1 MFCATKS
8 CLNTNVGP
16 NGKMGERTSSDKER
30 QVMSQDKSSI
40 FNLNLFGVQTKVKQ
54 KILLDQSSSETEIE
68 QGISDLLA
76 NASSM
81 ESQLRMTSQ
90 GLAQYREL
98 VGQLEM
104 LSKETPIKKPEVKT
118 KLIDISNVIE
128 GTASGLAA
136 AGLIAM
142 IQALVAAI

>member
-1 MFCATKS
+1 
-8 CLNTNVGP
+8 
-16 NGKMGERTSSDKER
+16 
-30 QVMSQDKSSI
+30 MSQEKSSN

-54 KILLDQSSSETEIE
+54 KIVLDQSSSETKID
-68 QGISDLLA
+68 QGITDLVTS
-76 NASSM
+76 ASSM
-81 ESQLRMTSQ
+81 EAQLRLTSQ

-98 VGQLEM
+98 IGQLEA
-104 LSKETPIKKPEVKT
+104 LSKETPIKKPVVKA

-128 GTASGLAA
+128 GTASGIAS

>member
-1 MFCATKS
+1 
-8 CLNTNVGP
+8 
-16 NGKMGERTSSDKER
+16 
-30 QVMSQDKSSI
+30 MSQEKSSN